1 MPTAQNGA
9 VSLYYEVE
17 GHGDTVVF
25 LGELGYGAWQWGWQ
39 HAAVAGPYETLV
51 MDLRGAGRSDAPPG
65 PYTVSQLAD
74 DVQAV
79 LAEHGAKRVH
89 LVGAGLGGMVA
100 LELARVSGRPRSLF
114 LIGTVA
120 AGGDLN
126 LKRLF
131 GPPDD
136 RLQLERSLEAALSQ
150 TFRDRHP
157 DVIDQIIEWRTNE
170 DADRKAWGAQRA
182 AVEAFDYRDV
192 LQEIT
197 DPVQVIHGTED
208 RVYPP
213 DRARLLAEQLPR
225 GEFTEATG
233 AGHLTNVEHSKVV
246 NDELLWLLDSET

>member
-1 MPTAQNGA
+1 MPTAQHGA

-39 HAAVAGPYETLV
+39 HAAVAGPYEALV

-79 LAEHGAKRVH
+79 LADHGARRVH

-114 LIGTVA
+114 LIGTAA
-120 AGGDLN
+120 AGGE
-126 LKRLF
+126 LKLEQLF

-136 RLQLERSLEAALSQ
+136 PAQLERSLEAALSQ
-150 TFRDRHP
+150 PFRDRHP
-157 DVIDQIIEWRTNE
+157 EVIDRIIEWRASE
-170 DADRKAWGAQRA
+170 DADREAWEAQRA
-182 AVEAFDYRDV
+182 AVEAFDYQDV
-192 LQEIT
+192 LHEIT

-208 RVYPP
+208 RVYPLG
-213 DRARLLAEQLPR
+213 RARRLAEQLPC
-225 GEFTEATG
+225 GEFLEATG

-246 NDELLWLLDSET
+246 NDELLWVLDSEA